1 MAPERSSSP
10 AAPGVRRLARLIAGL
25 ALVAVIAAC
34 GSGDQPEL
42 RAVHHH
48 AERTPTATLAPKP
61 SASAS
66 IAQSDVPHA
75 PSESPARSVA
85 GLYTLQIPRIGVNAP
100 VVAIKSNADR
110 VLVPPRNPGLAG
122 WWSDGAAPGQPRGS
136 VVVVGHTVRAGGGV
150 FDHIGTLHHGD
161 TIQVEGSHATLAYR
175 VQSVAVLSKDDLA
188 REAEKIFT
196 QTGPG
201 RLVVIT
207 CADWDGSSWR
217 SNIVTIATPA

>member
-10 AAPGVRRLARLIAGL
+10 AGPGFRGLARLIAGL
-25 ALVAVIAAC
+25 ALVAVVTAC
-34 GSGDQPEL
+34 GSGDQTAL
-42 RAVHHH
+42 RAVHQH
-48 AERTPTATLAPKP
+48 AERTPAAALDPTP

-66 IAQSDVPHA
+66 IAQSAVPQT
-75 PSESPARSVA
+75 PSESPATSVA

-100 VVAIKSNADR
+100 VVAIESNADR

-122 WWSDGAAPGQPRGS
+122 WWSDGAAPGEPRGS

-150 FDHIGTLHHGD
+150 FDQMGTLHGGD
-161 TIQVEGSHATLAYR
+161 TIEVEGSHATLTYR

-188 REAEKIFT
+188 RDAEQIFT

>member
-10 AAPGVRRLARLIAGL
+10 AGPGFRGLARLIAGL
-25 ALVAVIAAC
+25 ALVAVVAAC
-34 GSGDQPEL
+34 GSGDQTAL
-42 RAVHHH
+42 RAVHHQ
-48 AERTPTATLAPKP
+48 AERAPTATLAPKP
-61 SASAS
+61 AASAPV
-66 IAQSDVPHA
+66 AQSDVPTT
-75 PSESPARSVA
+75 PSESPATSVA
-85 GLYTLQIPRIGVNAP
+85 GQYTLQIPRIGVHAP

-122 WWSDGAAPGQPRGS
+122 WWSDGAAPGEPRGS

-150 FDHIGTLHHGD
+150 FDHIGTLHGGD
-161 TIQVEGSHATLAYR
+161 TIEVEGSNATLTYR
-175 VQSVAVLSKDDLA
+175 VESIAVLSKDDLA
-188 REAEKIFT
+188 REAEQIFN

-207 CADWDGSSWR
+207 CADWDGSIWR